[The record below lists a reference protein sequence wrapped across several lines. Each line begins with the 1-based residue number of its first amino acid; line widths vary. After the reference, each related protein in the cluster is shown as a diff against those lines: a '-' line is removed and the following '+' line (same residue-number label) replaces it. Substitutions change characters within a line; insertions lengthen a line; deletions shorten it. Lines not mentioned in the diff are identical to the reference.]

1 MQTQIKNALRAGT
14 NFASV
19 AYTTQV
25 ATAAA
30 HKHMTVEKHVVA
42 NVQLFGT
49 LNDFNVYANAVK
61 RNAVQHDNNVAD
73 VQQFEAQ
80 SNYFA
85 HDDAECFSIVT
96 HKQNGRKYL
105 YCIYNFVQSVQY
117 TIDNVAATKAQV
129 AELLTAS
136 AKAKLLQDSNT
147 THNVANNV
155 THSVVVRTIA
165 LDNVHSVTANKQTVA
180 A

>member
-1 MQTQIKNALRAGT
+1 MQTQIKNMLRSGT

-25 ATAAA
+25 QTAAA
-30 HKHMTVEKHVVA
+30 HKHVNVQKHVVA

-49 LNDFNVYANAVK
+49 LHDFNVYANAVK
-61 RNAVQHDNNVAD
+61 RNAAQHDNDADAVAN
-73 VQQFEAQ
+73 FTAQ
-80 SNYFA
+80 SNYYEHA
-85 HDDAECFSIVT
+85 DADCYSIVT

-117 TIDNVAATKAQV
+117 TIDNVVATKQQV
-129 AELLTAS
+129 AALLTAS
-136 AKAKLLQDSNT
+136 AQAKLLQEDNT

-165 LDNVHSVTANKQTVA
+165 LDNVHSVTANKQTVVA
-180 A
+180 

>member
-1 MQTQIKNALRAGT
+1 MQTQIKNVLRAGT

-25 ATAAA
+25 QTAAA
-30 HKHMTVEKHVVA
+30 HKHVNVQKHVVA

-49 LNDFNVYANAVK
+49 LHDYNVYANAVK
-61 RNAVQHDNNVAD
+61 RNAAQHNNDVAN

-85 HDDAECFSIVT
+85 HDDAECYSIVT

-117 TIDNVAATKAQV
+117 TIDGAVATKQQVAA
-129 AELLTAS
+129 LLTAS
-136 AKAKLLQDSNT
+136 ARAKLLQEDNT
-147 THNVANNV
+147 THNVTHNV

-165 LDNVHSVTANKQTVA
+165 LDNVHSITANKQTVVA
-180 A
+180 